1 MAKNNDKRAE
11 RMARSNRNVNR
22 AITVLMAGVIAEFYL
37 LMVNN
42 YYVKGGVGQVLTMM
56 TVLQVIDYIGCA
68 LFGAGLVV
76 WLMRKKWTRFAP
88 AAPWLL
94 CIGFFFAVS
103 SILMLKVYPQ
113 GTTMMC
119 VIVPVVM
126 LIGIVFLL
134 YPREFSVQAVGLTA
148 SLMAMYLIHRGSG
161 SDTWGGIVIG
171 CSILAICVVAVLGVA
186 VFKAGKNDGK
196 LKKLGDLRI
205 VSQDGD
211 LRCARRVRTGHRGG
225 ARRQQHR
232 LLRPLGAGDWHIPPR
247 GVLHGENDVKKSKGR
262 RVHLDSP
269 SFLLFIC
276 RDVLLKPASA
286 SRRRRIRG
294 GRRRGCRRQG
304 A

>member
-1 MAKNNDKRAE
+1 
-11 RMARSNRNVNR
+11 
-22 AITVLMAGVIAEFYL
+22 
-37 LMVNN
+37 
-42 YYVKGGVGQVLTMM
+42 
-56 TVLQVIDYIGCA
+56 
-68 LFGAGLVV
+68 
-76 WLMRKKWTRFAP
+76 
-88 AAPWLL
+88 
-94 CIGFFFAVS
+94 
-103 SILMLKVYPQ
+103 MLKVYPQ

-196 LKKLGDLRI
+196 LKSSAI
-205 VSQDGD
+205 FVSCRRTATTSSFT
-211 LRCARRVRTGHRGG
+211 LCSPCAHWPSWRRSPSAASPTTASGCW
-225 ARRQQHR
+225 R
-232 LLRPLGAGDWHIPPR
+232 LAHSPR

-269 SFLLFIC
+269 SFFCFLYVATSF
-276 RDVLLKPASA
+276 
-286 SRRRRIRG
+286 
-294 GRRRGCRRQG
+294 
-304 A
+304 

>member
-161 SDTWGGIVIG
+161 SDTWGGI
-171 CSILAICVVAVLGVA
+171 
-186 VFKAGKNDGK
+186 
-196 LKKLGDLRI
+196 GDLRI

-211 LRCARRVRTGHRGG
+211 YKLIYAVLAVCALAIVAALAVSSIAYYG
-225 ARRQQHR
+225 
-232 LLRPLGAGDWHIPPR
+232 LW
-247 GVLHGENDVKKSKGR
+247 VLAIGT
-262 RVHLDSP
+262 
-269 SFLLFIC
+269 FLLA
-276 RDVLLKPASA
+276 VYYTVKMM
-286 SRRRRIRG
+286 
-294 GRRRGCRRQG
+294 
-304 A
+304 

>member
-211 LRCARRVRTGHRGG
+211 YKLIYAVLARVRTGHRGG

-232 LLRPLGAGDWHIPPR
+232 LLRPLGAGDRHVPPR
-247 GVLHGENDVKKSKGR
+247 GVLHGENDVKKSKR
-262 RVHLDSP
+262 KASP
-269 SFLLFIC
+269 FGLAFLFCFLYVATSF
-276 RDVLLKPASA
+276 
-286 SRRRRIRG
+286 
-294 GRRRGCRRQG
+294 
-304 A
+304 